1 MTKET
6 KEPKPTNP
14 DDWTD
19 KQLATLRR
27 DSVSLAIEAIKTEAS
42 AEKDALILATDF
54 YNFIKDGMLP
64 EPKAGGWK

>member
-19 KQLATLRR
+19 KQLSTLRR
-27 DSVSLAIEAIKTEAS
+27 DSVQLANGDLNKANDI
-42 AEKDALILATDF
+42 